1 MTNIKCSEKCL
12 HQNEGNCCY
21 DFIDGEYSK
30 ENLKQKKCA
39 YYKETAHLDD
49 SSSHSV
55 QDTESPKPIY

>member
-30 ENLKQKKCA
+30 ENLKKKKCA
-39 YYKETAHLDD
+39 YYKEAHFDD
-49 SSSHSV
+49 VS
-55 QDTESPKPIY
+55 DGPKPIY